1 MKIVAFAA
9 SNSSRSI
16 NRQLAAHVASLVEAA
31 EVEVLDLNDYE
42 MPLYSE
48 DREQRAG
55 APAAARAFVDRINAA
70 DALVIAYAEHNGAFT
85 AAYKNVV
92 DWASRVQR
100 KVFAGRP
107 TLMLATSPGPG
118 GGVSV
123 LAKAE
128 QSAPFL
134 GAELIRALSV
144 PEFERSFDRVTGRL
158 REGDMARRVSAA
170 VRDLEAAVAM
180 QYAELAD
187 SA

>member
-1 MKIVAFAA
+1 MKILAFAA

-16 NRQLAAHVASLVEAA
+16 NRELAAHVAGLAKAA
-31 EVEVLDLNDYE
+31 EIEVLDLNHYE

-48 DREQRAG
+48 DREQHDG
-55 APAAARAFVDRINAA
+55 PPAAARAFVARINAA

-100 KVFAGRP
+100 KVFAGKP
-107 TLMLATSPGPG
+107 TLMLAASPGPG
-118 GGVSV
+118 GAASV
-123 LAKAE
+123 LAMAA

-134 GAELIRALSV
+134 GAELIRAVSV
-144 PEFERSFDRVTGRL
+144 PEFERVFDRSRGRL
-158 REGDMARRVSAA
+158 RQGDTERSVRAA

-180 QYAELAD
+180 QFVELAD

>member
-16 NRQLAAHVASLVEAA
+16 NRQLAAHVANLADAA
-31 EVEVLDLNDYE
+31 EVELLDLNDYE

-48 DREQRAG
+48 DREQRDEP
-55 APAAARAFVDRINAA
+55 PAAARAFVDRINAA

-92 DWASRVQR
+92 DWASRIQR

-107 TLMLATSPGPG
+107 TLMLAASPGPG
-118 GGVSV
+118 GAASV
-123 LAKAE
+123 LAMAQ

-134 GAELIRALSV
+134 GAELIRAVSV
-144 PEFERSFDRVTGRL
+144 PDFELNFDRAAGRL
-158 REGDMARRVSAA
+158 REGDIARRVSAA

-180 QYAELAD
+180 QYVELAD